1 MKIAT
6 DRVIKQS
13 VKVNSLV
20 DDKQSTQNINK
31 EPKK

>member
-31 EPKK
+31 